1 MWKWVLRQCV
11 AGGVAAVGV
20 LYAQGHH
27 PAVPQRP
34 EQMST
39 QDTAAAARG
48 AAEFKSSCGF
58 CHGADATGAR
68 APDLVRSTIV
78 AHDDKGNLLGPMI
91 RNGRP
96 DKGMPSFSNLKD
108 DQLAD
113 IIAFLHHQASEAA
126 HSAHVPGDYP
136 LRKLLTGNAS
146 EGKAYFYGAGG
157 CSGCH
162 SVDKDLKGIA
172 TKFSPIDLQQ
182 EMVYPSGS
190 QVPKTTALVTTKDGQ
205 RFEGTVLHRDDYRIG
220 ITCQDGWYRSWDL
233 QNVTVQI
240 KDPLEAHRN
249 LMDRYTDVDIHNLF
263 AFLETLK

>member
-1 MWKWVLRQCV
+1 MRKRLFRNS
-11 AGGVAAVGV
+11 AAAF
-20 LYAQGHH
+20 LLSAFTAFCQGHN
-27 PAVPQRP
+27 PAAPQRP
-34 EQMST
+34 EQMNT

-78 AHDDKGNLLGPMI
+78 AHDENGNLLGPMI

-96 DKGMPSFSNLKD
+96 DKGMPSFATLKD

-113 IIAFLHHQASEAA
+113 IIAFLHHQAHEAA

-136 LRKLLTGNAS
+136 LKKLLTGNAS
-146 EGKAYFYGAGG
+146 EGKAFFYGSGG

-172 TKFSPIDLQQ
+172 ERYSPIDLQQ
-182 EMVYPSGS
+182 KMVYPGG
-190 QVPKTTALVTTKDGQ
+190 QNAPKTQATVTTKDGQ
-205 RFEGTVLHRDDYRIG
+205 RYEGVVVHRDDYRIG
-220 ITCQDGWYRSWDL
+220 IQCQDGWYRSWAVPD
-233 QNVTVQI
+233 VDI
-240 KDPLEAHRN
+240 AIHDPLDAHRQ
-249 LMDRYTDVDIHNLF
+249 LMTRYTDADIHNLF